1 MTSALVGVCLPDSS
15 AAKVAQN
22 SSPAG
27 DSASMVTLNSDGTM
41 IVKRKAASGNSKD
54 AESKDGLGIPAQVI
68 APTVRAKEKQQDTT
82 SPF

>member
-1 MTSALVGVCLPDSS
+1 
-15 AAKVAQN
+15 
-22 SSPAG
+22 
-27 DSASMVTLNSDGTM
+27 MVTLNSDGTM

-68 APTVRAKEKQQDTT
+68 APTVRAKEKQQDAT